1 MKHLS
6 TISLLVAAAALVGL
20 GSLAL
25 RATEDRAATPA
36 ERQAAPVRALVSAQ
50 PFVLER
56 PAVHVWRAEQPTYD
70 AGYLIVL
77 EVDPEFVVPR
87 QSEEPVLYAGAET
100 VERVNHGATNG
111 RVVGI
116 LPAVRGSDGKPSLD
130 LASTTFFFGPEALPE
145 RIRATD
151 AQHEL
156 QRAARAGTKPFPAD
170 EVAEA
175 LTRGARSLQL
185 VPSEVLRL
193 ASRDDLDEYAALLVL
208 EHAPEDQD
216 VGTGILVPRVR

>member
-6 TISLLVAAAALVGL
+6 TISLLCAAAALVGV

-25 RATEDRAATPA
+25 RATEERPATPA

-50 PFVLER
+50 PFVLAR
-56 PAVHVWRAEQPTYD
+56 PAVHVWRAEQPSYD
-70 AGYLIVL
+70 AGYLVVL
-77 EVDPEFVVPR
+77 DVDPEFVVPR
-87 QSEEPVLYAGAET
+87 QSEEPVLYAGPET

-116 LPAVRGSDGKPSLD
+116 VPAVRGADGRPSLD

-156 QRAARAGTKPFPAD
+156 QRAVRAGTKPFPAD
-170 EVAEA
+170 EVAAA
-175 LTRGARSLQL
+175 LSRGAQFLNVAQG
-185 VPSEVLRL
+185 EVLHL
-193 ASRDDLDEYAALLVL
+193 ASRDDLDEYAALFVL